1 MNINIYLNM
10 IKIKQNQWVLD
21 RLVNNVL
28 DQNKGC
34 ITKIIKKNINSVI
47 KNSWKET
54 LIIKAIIIIKIKIY
68 N

>member
-10 IKIKQNQWVLD
+10 TKIKQNQWALD